1 MSKVERV
8 GFAIALDSME
18 SWGGGVAGRVHQVR
32 PEADRGVR
40 MTVVLKHDTPMSFVQ
55 RSQRHVWR

>member
-8 GFAIALDSME
+8 GFAIALDSLE
-18 SWGGGVAGRVHQVR
+18 SWWVGEGVHQVR

-40 MTVVLKHDTPMSFVQ
+40 MIVVLKHDTPMSFVQ
-55 RSQRHVWR
+55 RSQRHV